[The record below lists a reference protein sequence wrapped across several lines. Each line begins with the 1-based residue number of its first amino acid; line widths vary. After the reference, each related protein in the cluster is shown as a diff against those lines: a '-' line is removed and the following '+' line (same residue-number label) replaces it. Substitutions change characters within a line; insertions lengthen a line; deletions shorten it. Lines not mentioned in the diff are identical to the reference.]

1 MGLKEIVIQGFKSFA
16 DRTKI
21 TFCDGINTIVGPNG
35 CGKSNIVDGFLWAL
49 GQQSA
54 KTLRASSMQDVIFA
68 GSLKRKSQGMA
79 EVTVVLSNEKGL
91 LPIEFEEVAITR
103 RLYRDGESEYLINKQ
118 PVRLKDIIEL
128 LAHTGVGKEAF
139 AVIGQGKVSEVIS
152 QSPQDRRTLFEEVA
166 GISHFLIKRKESER
180 KLELAK
186 TNFARAKDITLEVET
201 QKKALE
207 KQAQD
212 AKRFQEMR
220 QKLACFERILCQNRF
235 NELKSACQKLS
246 SISKTSQEMLKD
258 AQEKEAAYKTDHQA
272 KKETLKRLQEAYSEL
287 HDAENLLERSI
298 QAIKKDIDFC
308 DEKKGTLVSQ
318 EKESSNQLQTFET
331 RLKALSEQK
340 ATLEQDLSKK
350 EQELAV
356 LKEQKEAT
364 FTDWQKGY
372 QEQEALESALK
383 AFYSK
388 RFSLQSRMQLCES
401 DLKKCQL
408 AEEVAKEKV
417 QDRMLQKEK
426 FEALKATAA
435 KESAEKQNEL
445 KTALACV
452 ESCKKVLEEQQLLL
466 KEHAKTLESCRDTQT
481 KIKHELYEKSAR
493 CKALSQLASHMEGYT
508 SSAKAILQEAK
519 KAGSSV
525 FGKVVPLAE
534 LAELDHELLGRLYDA
549 SLLVYTRDDLTAV
562 LALCEKLKS
571 QDVSFV
577 CLELLGLTDPKELK
591 DHFLR
596 KITPESWLDNKY
608 YVDGFGVL
616 HCAKAKGENIF
627 SRSKEIKGLQA
638 DIDVLSKTL
647 SETEEQ
653 MRLLETKR
661 QLVASEVQRQD
672 QEMRKA
678 DMQVVSINFQLQSS
692 DKRLQEIQ
700 RDVERQDS
708 EMASLNELTAKLKGQ
723 LQAKDDELLQAKK
736 ALTELEAEF
745 TACEAKAQE
754 IRAKTSSSGDRKQK
768 AFHRYEDCLKAVEK
782 ERHALELL
790 LVQRKEVT
798 SRLEQEIKLQKTIQL
813 ERASLDGKKEET
825 AKVLQTKAQDLA
837 VMKEKLALQKEAI
850 IKLEAEVKALELSI
864 EQLQV
869 KKEEHIKSS
878 SSQQAELEHL
888 QEQLLSYD
896 TALRQPPPDGL
907 AQYQDATPTED
918 DIVKLKNSCERMRNV
933 NLLAPEEY
941 EAACQRHTLL
951 VCQLQDLENAEKE
964 LVEIVAELERESR
977 KAFSKTFEEVRTAF
991 QKHFQT
997 LFSGGEA
1004 DLVLCD
1010 EGAGVDIFAKPPG
1023 KQMRSMQL
1031 LSGGEKT
1038 MTALALLFA
1047 CFDAR
1052 PSPFCILDEVDA
1064 PLDETNVERLGCL
1077 LKVFCDRTQF
1087 LVITHNK
1094 KTMQIADTLIGVS
1107 MAEKGVSQI
1116 ISLDFK
1122 RRETP
1127 AGAVAVL

>member
-1 MGLKEIVIQGFKSFA
+1 MGLKEIIIDGFKSFSE
-16 DRTKI
+16 RTKI
-21 TFCDGINTIVGPNG
+21 SFCDGVNAIVGPNG
-35 CGKSNIVDGFLWAL
+35 CGKSNIVDAFLWCL

-68 GSLKRKSQGMA
+68 GSLKRKAHSMA
-79 EVTVVLSNEKGL
+79 EVTVVLSNENGL
-91 LPIEFEEVAITR
+91 LPIEFQEVAITR

-118 PVRLKDIIEL
+118 SVRLKDITEL

-152 QSPQDRRTLFEEVA
+152 QSPQDRRSLFEEVA

-186 TNFARAKDITLEVET
+186 TNVSRAKDITAEVEA
-201 QKKALE
+201 QKKSLE

-212 AKRFQEMR
+212 AKRFQEQR
-220 QKLACFERILCQNRF
+220 HKLACYERILCQNRF

-246 SISKTSQEMLKD
+246 SLSKTSQDMLKES
-258 AQEKEAAYKTDHQA
+258 QEREAKLKSDCQQ
-272 KKETLKRLQEAYSEL
+272 KKETLKEWQKAYSEL

-308 DEKKGTLVSQ
+308 EEKKGTLSSQ
-318 EKESSNQLQTFET
+318 EKESSTQLQTFEA
-331 RLKALSEQK
+331 RMKAMSEQK
-340 ATLEQDLSKK
+340 ESLAKELAKK
-350 EQELAV
+350 EQELFV
-356 LKEQKEAT
+356 LKEQKDAT
-364 FTDWQKGY
+364 FTDWQKVF
-372 QEQEALESALK
+372 QEQESLESALK

-388 RFSLQSRMQLCES
+388 RFSLQSRMQSCES
-401 DLKKCQL
+401 DLKKSQL

-426 FEALKATAA
+426 FETLKLAA
-435 KESAEKQNEL
+435 AQESAQKKEELSKALNAVEQCKKALGEQNE
-445 KTALACV
+445 
-452 ESCKKVLEEQQLLL
+452 LL
-466 KEHAKTLESCRDTQT
+466 KEHVKSLDVLRETQSKT
-481 KIKHELYEKSAR
+481 KHELYEKGAR

-519 KAGSSV
+519 KSGSEV
-525 FGKVVPLAE
+525 FGKVTPLAE
-534 LAELDHELLGRLYDA
+534 VVTLDHELLGRLYDA
-549 SLLVYTRDDLTAV
+549 SLLVYTRDDLAKV
-562 LALCEKLKS
+562 LALCEKLKA
-571 QDVSFV
+571 QEVSFV
-577 CLELLGLTDPKELK
+577 CLELLGVSEPKDLK
-591 DHFLR
+591 DHFLQ
-596 KITPESWLDNKY
+596 KVTQESWLDNKY

-616 HCAKAKGENIF
+616 YLAKSKGENIF
-627 SRSKEIKGLQA
+627 SRSKEIKSLQV
-638 DIDVLSKTL
+638 DIDVLTQSLK
-647 SETEEQ
+647 ETEEQ
-653 MRLLETKR
+653 MKLLEAKK
-661 QLVASEVQRQD
+661 QLVASEVQRLD

-708 EMASLNELTAKLKGQ
+708 EMASLNELTAKLKAQ
-723 LQAKDDELLQAKK
+723 LAAKDDELLQAKK

-745 TACEAKAQE
+745 TACEAKAQSV
-754 IRAKTSSSGDRKQK
+754 RALNSSSADRKQK
-768 AFHRYEDCLKAVEK
+768 AFYRYDDCLKAVEK

-790 LVQRKEVT
+790 VVQQKEVT
-798 SRLEQEIKLQKTIQL
+798 SRLEQEIKLQKTIQQ
-813 ERASLDGKKEET
+813 ERASLDGKKQDT
-825 AKVLQTKAQDLA
+825 AKVLEAKAAELA
-837 VMKEKLALQKEAI
+837 TIKEKLLTQKEQIAT
-850 IKLEAEVKALELSI
+850 LEADIKNLDRMLE
-864 EQLQV
+864 ELQV

-888 QEQLLSYD
+888 QEQLLTYD

-907 AQYQDATPTED
+907 DAFKDAAPTEEE
-918 DIVKLKNSCERMRNV
+918 IVRLKNSVERMRNV

-941 EAACQRHTLL
+941 EAACERHTLL
-951 VCQLQDLENAEKE
+951 VCQLQDLENAQNE
-964 LVEIVAELERESR
+964 LIQIVADLERESR
-977 KAFSKTFEEVRTAF
+977 KAFGKTFEEVRVSF

-1116 ISLDFK
+1116 IALDFK
-1122 RRETP
+1122 RRESP
-1127 AGAVAVL
+1127 AGAVAIL